1 MQKYQVIARKY
12 RPQNFKDVVG
22 QNTIVTTLKNAL
34 KFQKIAHAYLFCG
47 GRGSG
52 KTTLARLF
60 AKSLNCQNLQEN
72 FEPCNHCSSC
82 LEITSGQSLDVIEID
97 GASNRGIDDI
107 RQINENVG
115 YVPSHGK
122 FKIYIIDEVHMLT
135 KEAFNALL
143 KTLEEPPS
151 QAKFFFATTEPHKI
165 LPTIIS
171 RCQRFD
177 LQRIDIPLIV
187 SKLKQIA
194 LDLQREICDEALY
207 KIAELSDGSLRD
219 SQSLLDQML
228 CFVDGKIQQEDV
240 RQVFGLVPQEYFFQL
255 DQAFEEGDFAFAF
268 NLIETLY
275 KAGKDL
281 GHFMTQLIDHFRQIA
296 ICKTQSAQSLQG
308 ANLAKYIQQSKIYT
322 QSQSLYILEY
332 LIQSE
337 SLLQK
342 SLCPKVFVENALLHI
357 LRSKNKIPVE
367 ILIKRLLEL
376 ENSVKQSQ
384 DLNISTPNCSA
395 EIILKPHDATS
406 PPSILEEKKNTP
418 AIESFK
424 QIQPES
430 KSHPSSEHL
439 FEPSDINKKTC
450 REAETLNSEKNSE
463 EVLKASSNICSENT
477 HLIDNLFSPQSQSSE
492 VKKQKDLVSEPN
504 ATNFSN
510 TEKPSLEASN
520 NKLDPHP
527 SVQETTLNLVLNE
540 EAPQK
545 THIESVKAPFEENSF
560 DTTAQ
565 QTSNME
571 KFPQIQTNLFEPA
584 HTIIQPSLEPTEK
597 KVLPIQ
603 VPTKETT
610 QSPSTIKEGTAK
622 TTKPQSH
629 YDTIMRF
636 AAVELEGSLKL

>member
-22 QNTIVTTLKNAL
+22 QSTIVTTLKNAL

-82 LEITSGQSLDVIEID
+82 LEITSGQSLDVMEID

-143 KTLEEPPS
+143 KTLEEPPA

-187 SKLKQIA
+187 GKLKQIA
-194 LDLQREICDEALY
+194 VDLQRDVCDDALY

-219 SQSLLDQML
+219 AQSLFDQIL
-228 CFVDGKIQQEDV
+228 CFIDGRIEQEAV
-240 RQVFGLVPQEYFFQL
+240 RQVFGLVPQEHFFQL
-255 DQAFEEGDFAFAF
+255 DQAFEEGNFAFAF
-268 NLIETLY
+268 NLIDYLY

-296 ICKTQSAQSLQG
+296 ICKTQGPQNLQG
-308 ANLAKYIQQSKIYT
+308 SSSAKYLQQSKLYT

-337 SLLQK
+337 TQLQK
-342 SLCPKVFVENALLHI
+342 SLCPRVFVENSLLHI

-376 ENSVKQSQ
+376 ESGIKQSQ
-384 DLNISTPNCSA
+384 DVISDRFSDSVSQQDLKTNIAAN
-395 EIILKPHDATS
+395 S
-406 PPSILEEKKNTP
+406 PALPLEEKKDPFVPFTP
-418 AIESFK
+418 NVMPPPLFIE
-424 QIQPES
+424 QPPEVLS
-430 KSHPSSEHL
+430 ITTSL
-439 FEPSDINKKTC
+439 KKTS
-450 REAETLNSEKNSE
+450 LIEKPQDE
-463 EVLKASSNICSENT
+463 ILKTKSNICSENT
-477 HLIDNLFSPQSQSSE
+477 HLIDNLFLPPTQELSEEKAKNQIEELKQEKLENIAEISSEETKNPSEMDSKTSNIKIAENLLTENSSPQ
-492 VKKQKDLVSEPN
+492 KKQFLE
-504 ATNFSN
+504 
-510 TEKPSLEASN
+510 SLEPLLEQNAATVTN
-520 NKLDPHP
+520 NLDFNSEFHKA
-527 SVQETTLNLVLNE
+527 VQT
-540 EAPQK
+540 
-545 THIESVKAPFEENSF
+545 
-560 DTTAQ
+560 D
-565 QTSNME
+565 
-571 KFPQIQTNLFEPA
+571 LFEPL
-584 HTIIQPSLEPTEK
+584 PSLNPPQEQTEQK
-597 KVLPIQ
+597 SNLIQ
-603 VPTKETT
+603 TPVASVKT
-610 QSPSTIKEGTAK
+610 QPTIKEDKTAQA
-622 TTKPQSH
+622 TKPQSH